1 MGQLA
6 SIDIEQVECI
16 IAVIGPREGEP
27 CFTEL
32 IHLPKQAKIVATGRN
47 LEELL
52 INPIQRLNEVTVLL
66 NLTGTKE
73 TLPEILYEM
82 PLLQWIH
89 SIGSGLDKMLYYDL
103 IHNPDIII
111 TNAKGVYS
119 KSLAEYVMASISYF
133 SKQFNKLINQKD
145 HKIWDRFPM
154 NDINGKTIGI
164 IGYGDIGKACA
175 QLAKAYDMN
184 VIALKR
190 HVDNESDSIADRI
203 YGPENLLEIA
213 RQADYVVVSCP
224 LTTETKNL
232 INKKF
237 FKESKSNQI
246 IINIS
251 RGDVINEE
259 ALINAL
265 NKNLIAGAALD
276 VFSTE
281 PLPASSSLWDLS
293 NVLIS
298 PHNAD
303 YTIDSRHKSVR
314 LFCEN
319 CRRVLNNENLLN
331 IVNKE
336 LGY

>member
-1 MGQLA
+1 
-6 SIDIEQVECI
+6 
-16 IAVIGPREGEP
+16 
-27 CFTEL
+27 
-32 IHLPKQAKIVATGRN
+32 
-47 LEELL
+47 
-52 INPIQRLNEVTVLL
+52 
-66 NLTGTKE
+66 
-73 TLPEILYEM
+73 
-82 PLLQWIH
+82 
-89 SIGSGLDKMLYYDL
+89 
-103 IHNPDIII
+103 
-111 TNAKGVYS
+111 
-119 KSLAEYVMASISYF
+119 
-133 SKQFNKLINQKD
+133 
-145 HKIWDRFPM
+145 M

-164 IGYGDIGKACA
+164 IGYGDIGKTCA
-175 QLAKAYDMN
+175 RLAKAYDMN

-190 HVDNESDSIADRI
+190 HVDIQSDSIADKI

-224 LTTETKNL
+224 LTTETRNL
-232 INKKF
+232 VNKKF

-251 RGDVINEE
+251 RGDVVNEE

-265 NKNLIAGAALD
+265 NKKLIAGAALD

-281 PLPASSSLWDLS
+281 PLPATSSLWDLP

-303 YTIDSRHKSVR
+303 YTVDSRHKSVR